1 MDGQTDSLDLAVPE
15 PGKQNP
21 TSGQKGNEQPDP
33 VDTYERIMQ
42 HYLNLARI
50 AGWKQHVWVR
60 VQELDR
66 EPSGLFKGFQ
76 KDFLARV
83 GKASCPPCNHNC
95 NQGRDC
101 PARKK

>member
-1 MDGQTDSLDLAVPE
+1 MDRPADSLDVAVPE
-15 PGKQNP
+15 PGGPNP
-21 TSGQKGNEQPDP
+21 TGRQERNEQPDP
-33 VDTYERIMQ
+33 LGTYERMMQ

-50 AGWKQHVWVR
+50 GGWKQHVWVR

-83 GKASCPPCNHNC
+83 KT
-95 NQGRDC
+95 
-101 PARKK
+101 

>member
-1 MDGQTDSLDLAVPE
+1 M
-15 PGKQNP
+15 
-21 TSGQKGNEQPDP
+21 
-33 VDTYERIMQ
+33 MQ

-50 AGWKQHVWVR
+50 GGWKQHVWVR

-83 GKASCPPCNHNC
+83 KT
-95 NQGRDC
+95 
-101 PARKK
+101 